1 MKKTKRLGLIYDP
14 LHISTALVCKGGSL
28 TQVHNAE
35 EDEYVPDR
43 EITPLEL
50 TPEVFIN
57 DPNGVL
63 ENGQVELSGIM
74 WYAIPKDVADQLGNL
89 SYLSD
94 EISRY
99 LITGATEGFAVAE
112 DGTLTVSR
120 NVEYLDPIVLVFT
133 ASYLDMRSGNVIRLQ
148 ASSTLTTTSV
158 AVAAVLSLDKPSS
171 FLFNPMADTG
181 LRTIK
186 AALLL
191 GGKAP
196 DTDNCSTRF
205 WWYKVVNG
213 SESLVDPNNDL
224 FYESGQNTDSLVI
237 DPRYVDGSLH
247 LRCKAEYA
255 VGDDSLP
262 SSPTASCLTAETTVV
277 RRYPDY
283 TMDHIVHGGVEVP
296 AGATVVKNECVV
308 TVGRTVLASASE
320 WFSVKWTIKR
330 AVTGAEEITLGYGD
344 SIMIDASEFE
354 DGADV
359 GLEIEER
366 EPLRALAVNGVA
378 LSINGKVIT
387 L

>member
-133 ASYLDMRSGNVIRLQ
+133 ASYLDIRSGNVIRLQ

-205 WWYKVVNG
+205 
-213 SESLVDPNNDL
+213 
-224 FYESGQNTDSLVI
+224 
-237 DPRYVDGSLH
+237 
-247 LRCKAEYA
+247 
-255 VGDDSLP
+255 
-262 SSPTASCLTAETTVV
+262 
-277 RRYPDY
+277 
-283 TMDHIVHGGVEVP
+283 GGI
-296 AGATVVKNECVV
+296 
-308 TVGRTVLASASE
+308 RS
-320 WFSVKWTIKR
+320 
-330 AVTGAEEITLGYGD
+330 
-344 SIMIDASEFE
+344 
-354 DGADV
+354 
-359 GLEIEER
+359 
-366 EPLRALAVNGVA
+366 
-378 LSINGKVIT
+378 
-387 L
+387 